1 MANKPIRAED
11 IREAETYLKGYM
23 LNKRLVELEN
33 YEKEYFGD
41 NESEWEKDL
50 PGDLSLA
57 KVRMF
62 EVRHFI
68 LSLDNCEEKLFLYYR
83 YIKGE
88 SVENCAELLGVSR
101 STAYRIKDK
110 ALDIVARTRGHEET

>member
-1 MANKPIRAED
+1 MASTPVAAED
-11 IREAETYLKGYM
+11 IRKAEKYLKGYM
-23 LNKRLVELEN
+23 LNKKLVELEN
-33 YEKEYFGD
+33 YEKKYFGD
-41 NESEWEKDL
+41 NELEWEKEL

-57 KVRMF
+57 RARMF
-62 EVRHFI
+62 EVRHFV
-68 LSLDNCEEKLFLYYR
+68 LSFENCEEKLFLYYR

-110 ALDIVARTRGHEET
+110 ALELVAKRLCRYA